1 MRKPT
6 LKPTQ
11 ATALTTKVS
20 AYRIFFPLAAIY
32 AALAVPLSVYA
43 LSDSSAIFS
52 GLIGI
57 HHGHEMLFGFALA
70 LVAGYLLGSLPRW
83 QLALIV
89 GVWIIARFSYVI
101 WPDSLIAAIF
111 SPLFALLLAW
121 YVAPKF
127 LVAKKWRNQALTPLL
142 ITIGLFPLV
151 FAIGYHY
158 FDALSLQNI
167 MYGMILLLALLMA
180 YMGGRM
186 IAPAVAGELQKQ
198 GITLEA
204 RLQPHLEGASIILLS
219 AAALLLVLFSFH
231 VLSGLLVMATG
242 IILAIRLVRWNLWR
256 CYLRP
261 DLIGLGIGYGWLAIG
276 VFLFGLAL
284 LVDQY
289 QTAALHVIAVGA
301 IGSLSTGIMVR
312 VHFQRSRRTLPPN
325 AFVIISMSC
334 IGVATIYRAL
344 AGLGLAEQEN
354 YLIIA
359 AAAWSMAF
367 VTVASQFLPRALE

>member
-1 MRKPT
+1 
-6 LKPTQ
+6 
-11 ATALTTKVS
+11 
-20 AYRIFFPLAAIY
+20 
-32 AALAVPLSVYA
+32 
-43 LSDSSAIFS
+43 
-52 GLIGI
+52 
-57 HHGHEMLFGFALA
+57 
-70 LVAGYLLGSLPRW
+70 
-83 QLALIV
+83 
-89 GVWIIARFSYVI
+89 
-101 WPDSLIAAIF
+101 
-111 SPLFALLLAW
+111 
-121 YVAPKF
+121 
-127 LVAKKWRNQALTPLL
+127 
-142 ITIGLFPLV
+142 
-151 FAIGYHY
+151 
-158 FDALSLQNI
+158 

-204 RLQPHLEGASIILLS
+204 RLQPHLEGATIILLS